1 MLVVSI
7 PKGMTSKWIECP
19 PPKPTPQVKKCSMV
33 PHPLVFL
40 GFLCPPRK
48 TPNEGGNLYFESV
61 VVVFVS
67 LSLCRMAFKIFN
79 RRKEHDVLLEP
90 HNIDCLF

>member
-19 PPKPTPQVKKCSMV
+19 PPTPTPQAKKCIMV

-40 GFLCPPRK
+40 GFLRPPQK
-48 TPNEGGNLYFESV
+48 TPNEGGNLYFAVV

-67 LSLCRMAFKIFN
+67 LFVCRMAS
-79 RRKEHDVLLEP
+79 
-90 HNIDCLF
+90 